1 VCAAR
6 AAVIAGAGTLSRKL
20 IFANRQDC
28 FILSSHAGE
37 TRTHERAGSAQ
48 AKGGG
53 LRVQARGSREAAE
66 SEARL
71 SGIVKNFQMDCTI
84 KKTGRNFIF

>member
-1 VCAAR
+1 MCAAR
-6 AAVIAGAGTLSRKL
+6 AAEIVGAGSLGRKR
-20 IFANRQDC
+20 IFANRQD
-28 FILSSHAGE
+28 FLLLVLTLARSASMNGAAG
-37 TRTHERAGSAQ
+37 AQ

-71 SGIVKNFQMDCTI
+71 
-84 KKTGRNFIF
+84 

>member
-1 VCAAR
+1 MN
-6 AAVIAGAGTLSRKL
+6 GA
-20 IFANRQDC
+20 
-28 FILSSHAGE
+28 
-37 TRTHERAGSAQ
+37 AGSAQ

-71 SGIVKNFQMDCTI
+71 RNSKEFSNGLHDLKKPVGILFFKNKVIRASLNTI
-84 KKTGRNFIF
+84 NQ